1 MPYFTPDFVSFFR
14 ELAQNNNR
22 DWFQANKPR
31 FEKQVK
37 QPFAAFIQDVINRI
51 EEVDHRVVMTPK
63 DAIFQLHRDTRFSQ
77 DKTPYKTYTSAIIS
91 AGGKKNTTFPGLYLQ
106 LNHEQVEVY
115 SGVYMPEKE
124 PLQKIREHIAAN
136 QETFAKLI
144 ADPVFVEKFGSI
156 RGEVNKRLPK
166 ELEEPAKIQPLIYNK
181 AFYYFNTLPTSVL
194 FQDDLVEVVMAYF
207 HAAQPLG
214 HFFEEALL
222 S

>member
-1 MPYFTPDFVSFFR
+1 MPYFTPDFVSFFQ

-37 QPFAAFIQDVINRI
+37 QPFAAFIQEVIDRI
-51 EEVDHRVVMTPK
+51 EAVDHRVVMTPK

-106 LNHEQVEVY
+106 FNHEQVEVY

-124 PLQKIREHIAAN
+124 PLQKIRDHIAAN
-136 QETFAKLI
+136 QEAFAGLI

-166 ELEEPAKIQPLIYNK
+166 ELEDAAKIQPLIYNK

-194 FQDDLVEVVMAYF
+194 FQDDLVDVVMAYF

-214 HFFEEALL
+214 HFFEAALL

>member
-1 MPYFTPDFVSFFR
+1 MSYFTPDFVSFFQ

-31 FEKQVK
+31 FEKHVK
-37 QPFAAFIQDVINRI
+37 QPFAAFIQDLINRI
-51 EEVDHRVVMTPK
+51 EAVDHRVIMTPK
-63 DAIFQLHRDTRFSQ
+63 DAIFQLHRDVRFSQ
-77 DKTPYKTYTSAIIS
+77 DKSPYKVYTSAIIS

-136 QETFAKLI
+136 PEAFAKLV

-156 RGEVNKRLPK
+156 RGEVNKRLSK
-166 ELEEPAKIQPLIYNK
+166 EFEEAAKTQPLLYNK
-181 AFYYFNTLPTSVL
+181 AFYYFATLPTTAL
-194 FQDDLVEVVMAYF
+194 FQNDLADVVMAYF

-214 HFFEEALL
+214 HFFEAALR

>member
-1 MPYFTPDFVSFFR
+1 MSYFTPDFVSFFE
-14 ELAQNNNR
+14 ELSQNNNR

-31 FEKQVK
+31 FEKHVK
-37 QPFAAFIQDVINRI
+37 QPFAALIQELINRI
-51 EEVDHRVVMTPK
+51 EAVDHRVIMTPK

-77 DKTPYKTYTSAIIS
+77 DKSPYKLFTSAIIS

-124 PLQKIREHIAAN
+124 PLQKIRDHIAAN
-136 QETFAKLI
+136 PGEFARLI

-166 ELEEPAKIQPLIYNK
+166 ELEEAAKTQPLIYNK
-181 AFYYFNTLPTSVL
+181 AFYYFATLPTSVL
-194 FQDDLVEVVMAYF
+194 FQDDFADVVMTYF

-214 HFFEEALL
+214 HFFEAALR